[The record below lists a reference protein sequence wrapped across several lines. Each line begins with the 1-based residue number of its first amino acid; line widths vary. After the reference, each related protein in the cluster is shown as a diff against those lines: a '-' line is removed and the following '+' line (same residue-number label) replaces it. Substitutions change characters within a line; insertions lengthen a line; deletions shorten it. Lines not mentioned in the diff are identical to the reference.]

1 MALLMF
7 IGVPGNAGATMRK
20 LIASLALGSCLI
32 GSAAISGAVS
42 DDAKAIYEAAAEH
55 AASEFRDAH
64 VKCDALNGNAQD
76 VCIAE
81 AKARQTRAKGEAEAH
96 YKNTAKAR
104 IKARTDLA
112 HAEYVVA
119 EVRCGSKAGKDKD
132 ICIKEAK
139 ATRTAAIAE
148 AKVDKKVNAEYSAA
162 RVDRET
168 AITIAGESVVHQ
180 AMPGKKDVWVRQ
192 TANNRINGEPAAC
205 KNA

>member
-1 MALLMF
+1 M
-7 IGVPGNAGATMRK
+7 IK

-32 GSAAISGAVS
+32 GSAAISGAAS

-81 AKARQTRAKGEAEAH
+81 AKARQTHAKGEAEAH

-104 IKARTDLA
+104 IKAHTDLV

-139 ATRTAAIAE
+139 ATRAAAIAE

-162 RVDRET
+162 RFDRET
-168 AITIAGESVVHQ
+168 AIKIAGEKCGASSD
-180 AMPGKKDVWVRQ
+180 AGKERCLGTPDGK
-192 TANNRINGEPAAC
+192 
-205 KNA
+205 